1 MGWRAIR
8 IGLDRPALLRRQL
21 RALLHAAAG
30 RSLSVMFPMV
40 SDVAEFEAAKDLL
53 RREIDREKAFGDRLP
68 AEIKVGA
75 MLEVPALALQL
86 PQLLPRCDFVS
97 LGTNDL
103 VQFLFAADRNNP
115 RLARRY
121 DTLSPAVL
129 TFVRDIARQAAE
141 EGVPLTAC
149 GEMAGH
155 PVEAMALIGCGVR
168 RLSMAPQAVDQV
180 KTMLRALEVDPLQ
193 DCINQLLTLPD
204 HSIRE
209 QLRFYARDRD
219 IPI

>member
-1 MGWRAIR
+1 
-8 IGLDRPALLRRQL
+8 LLQ
-21 RALLHAAAG
+21 
-30 RSLSVMFPMV
+30 
-40 SDVAEFEAAKDLL
+40 
-53 RREIDREKAFGDRLP
+53 REIEREKAFGDRLP
-68 AEIKVGA
+68 AEIRVGA

-103 VQFLFAADRNNP
+103 VQFLFAADRGNP

-121 DTLSPAVL
+121 DVLSPAVL
-129 TFVRDIARQAAE
+129 TFIRQIARQAAE
-141 EGVPLTAC
+141 QGVPLTAC

-155 PVEAMALIGCGVR
+155 PLEAMALIGCGLR

-180 KTMLRALEVDPLQ
+180 KTMLRGLDVAPLQ
-193 DCINQLLTLPD
+193 DLINQLLTLPD

-209 QLRFYARDRD
+209 QLRSYASDRD
-219 IPI
+219 VPI